1 MQNLITLYL
10 FLVSFIVYGQQ
21 KNEKLYQIGY
31 RMEYISDSTNLNDK
45 RMEDFTLFIDNNQ
58 SYFTNNN
65 FLKSDSIIRSMQ
77 ISKNLSLD
85 FSNVPKTRFKYIVV
99 KENNKVSYY
108 ETLLK
113 YKFAYSEQPLTNWK
127 ITNETLKIGTYN
139 CQKATIDYGG
149 REWTAW
155 YTIDIPINDGPYK
168 FANLPGLIVKI
179 SDSKQNYSFELIS
192 IKKGVNLQNVILEE
206 KYFQEH
212 KKLSKED
219 YFKAVKNINN
229 NIIGELSGS
238 GFTVSSDS
246 EEKVRS
252 NMRRRNNSIELYK

>member
-45 RMEDFTLFIDNNQ
+45 RMEDFTLFINNNQ

-252 NMRRRNNSIELYK
+252 NMRRRNNPIELYK

>member
-99 KENNKVSYY
+99 KENNKVSHFFVV
-108 ETLLK
+108 LL
-113 YKFAYSEQPLTNWK
+113 F
-127 ITNETLKIGTYN
+127 
-139 CQKATIDYGG
+139 
-149 REWTAW
+149 
-155 YTIDIPINDGPYK
+155 
-168 FANLPGLIVKI
+168 
-179 SDSKQNYSFELIS
+179 
-192 IKKGVNLQNVILEE
+192 
-206 KYFQEH
+206 
-212 KKLSKED
+212 
-219 YFKAVKNINN
+219 
-229 NIIGELSGS
+229 
-238 GFTVSSDS
+238 
-246 EEKVRS
+246 
-252 NMRRRNNSIELYK
+252 

>member
-252 NMRRRNNSIELYK
+252 NMRRRNNPIELYK